1 MFKTAS
7 SCQGGDSSATAAAP
21 PPRPSRSPLA
31 QMPEV
36 LLKEG
41 ASTAGSNHVQSDG
54 QSEAGSDRTSQ
65 RRESTGKEAK
75 ITSAGTAPSTSKPH
89 CVLVLR
95 ATPVWLARLLNCV
108 CAEITEIQ
116 INHDKI
122 STPKLE
128 IMSILGSKLYY
139 NAVG

>member
-1 MFKTAS
+1 MAFFNLTQLGPQNMFKTAS
-7 SCQGGDSSATAAAP
+7 SCQGGDSPSAAAAP
-21 PPRPSRSPLA
+21 PRSSRSPQA

-41 ASTAGSNHVQSDG
+41 ASTGGSHVQSDDQG
-54 QSEAGSDRTSQ
+54 EAGSDRTSQ
-65 RRESTGKEAK
+65 RRESTGKEVK
-75 ITSAGTAPSTSKPH
+75 ITSAGTAPSTSKPY
-89 CVLVLR
+89 CM
-95 ATPVWLARLLNCV
+95 CSD
-108 CAEITEIQ
+108 ITEIQ

-128 IMSILGSKLYY
+128 IMFILGSKLCNYR